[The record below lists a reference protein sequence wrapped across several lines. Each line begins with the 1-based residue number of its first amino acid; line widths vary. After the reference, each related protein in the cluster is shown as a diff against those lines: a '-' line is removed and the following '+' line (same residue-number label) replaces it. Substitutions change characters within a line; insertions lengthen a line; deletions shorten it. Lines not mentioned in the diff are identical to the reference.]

1 MQRAIRQL
9 KTLKLLCAQMNMI
22 QDKVTLCPNEYIQEN
37 SVVGRWKFSNN
48 ETHKSVTVTYNLKI
62 IQLPWFFEEKTW
74 YKIEVLGRSN

>member
-1 MQRAIRQL
+1 
-9 KTLKLLCAQMNMI
+9 MNMI

-62 IQLPWFFEEKTW
+62 IQC
-74 YKIEVLGRSN
+74 